1 MNRSS
6 VPLAIVAVSVLAG
19 CSLVGAGTP
28 SGAEPAAA
36 EQGEE
41 RNQPTVAEVS
51 NDSWFNIQ
59 VYVADQGRRQQLGSV
74 SSYQSATFE
83 VPSDMVNTSGEIQ
96 LLADP
101 VGSTRT
107 YRSYPVMVGPGQVIV
122 WTVQNDPS
130 QTYSSIVVQ

>member
-19 CSLVGAGTP
+19 CSLVGAGAP

-36 EQGEE
+36 DQQDGS
-41 RNQPTVAEVS
+41 QQATVAEVS

-59 VYVADQGRRQQLGSV
+59 VYVADQGRRQQLGTV

-107 YRSYPVMVGPGQVIV
+107 YRSSPVMIGPGQVV
-122 WTVQNDPS
+122 RWTVQNDPS
-130 QTYSSIVVQ
+130 QTYASITVQ

>member
-6 VPLAIVAVSVLAG
+6 VPFAIVAVSVLAG
-19 CSLVGAGTP
+19 CSLVGAGAP

-36 EQGEE
+36 EQQEE
-41 RNQPTVAEVS
+41 RKTTVAEVS

-59 VYVADQGRRQQLGSV
+59 VYVADQGRRQRLGSV

-83 VPSDMVNTSGEIQ
+83 VPVDMVNTSGEIQ

-107 YRSYPVMVGPGQVIV
+107 YRSYPVMIGPGQVV
-122 WTVQNDPS
+122 KWTVQNDPS
-130 QTYSSIVVQ
+130 QTYASITVQ